1 MRYQIKILLFIGVT
15 LFSCSNEDGN
25 DNGDNTF
32 EISGNEIHKNGR
44 AVQLLGATALHTFAT
59 GSSDMVSWNLDIVRE
74 FIGNVSE
81 NPLTGFPIEDS
92 NGQFLYALQE
102 IVDDNR
108 SNNLVTILCP
118 FGWNGQQESLF
129 TGKFPTQT
137 EFWSDFKLKLTSWA
151 EQFKDQ
157 PDVWIE
163 VWNEPY
169 RFDRLDGYTD
179 EIWTSTMQEL
189 YNVIRDAGND
199 NIILIPC
206 AEQGQDES
214 VLLSEGQNFLTNNQN
229 VLFDIHA
236 YEKWLLETQENI
248 SHRIDSLIDANL
260 PIFIGEVA
268 PVNSGVLMDPEPF
281 LNIIFSKDISFAA
294 WLWKYDETDQDAL
307 LTSQGLPNNFN
318 NNNWGSLYN
327 EIARR
332 ER

>member
-1 MRYQIKILLFIGVT
+1 
-15 LFSCSNEDGN
+15 
-25 DNGDNTF
+25 
-32 EISGNEIHKNGR
+32 
-44 AVQLLGATALHTFAT
+44 
-59 GSSDMVSWNLDIVRE
+59 
-74 FIGNVSE
+74 
-81 NPLTGFPIEDS
+81 
-92 NGQFLYALQE
+92 
-102 IVDDNR
+102 
-108 SNNLVTILCP
+108 
-118 FGWNGQQESLF
+118 
-129 TGKFPTQT
+129 
-137 EFWSDFKLKLTSWA
+137 
-151 EQFKDQ
+151 
-157 PDVWIE
+157 
-163 VWNEPY
+163 
-169 RFDRLDGYTD
+169 
-179 EIWTSTMQEL
+179 MQEL

-294 WLWKYDETDQDAL
+294 WLWKYDETDQAAL
-307 LTSQGLPNNFN
+307 LTSQGLPNDF